1 MNKFRTILIVGVVGL
16 SIGTLTIGCSTAAND
31 RYPTATKD
39 GARLTEKKVRFK
51 GTVVYH
57 RDHGG
62 YYTIV
67 SDTGEEYY
75 PIDLAVNYRMKGL
88 RVQVYGETKGFYTWA
103 GKGRPLAVYEIGAL

>member
-1 MNKFRTILIVGVVGL
+1 MNKMKTLLMLGVMAL
-16 SIGTLTIGCSTAAND
+16 SIGTLTTGCSTAAND
-31 RYPTATKD
+31 RYPTASKD

-75 PIDLAVNYRMKGL
+75 PIDLRPNYRLKGL
-88 RVQVYGETKGFYTWA
+88 RVQVYGETKGFYTWE